1 MCNDLCIMPPCPEL
15 HDQIDRT
22 KRAFLDGADLSNY
35 DQVDLLDMRTFALIT
50 GRPEK
55 TRSQNY
61 TLEAAPVTGIR
72 KALVLLVDFSDFSG
86 TETQEHFNNL
96 LFSIGTNSLR
106 DYYREVSYSQ
116 LDVIGEVSGHGTTVG
131 WYRAPKAKSYY
142 TNNDYGFGSYP
153 NNAQKLVEELIDL
166 AAPHVNF
173 ANYDNDGDGKVESLV
188 VICAGVG
195 GEQSGNK
202 NDFWSHKWGISPK
215 VVDGVTI
222 DRYFMAPENGR
233 VGVMCH
239 ELGHLLMGWPDLY
252 DTDYSSRGTGRW
264 DLMAGGSWNN
274 GGNTPAHPTAWCKI
288 KAGWIIPNVIFNAAQ
303 TVTLQPYSNNKEV
316 YKLPINDLGSK
327 EYFLLSN
334 RQKQGFDSH
343 LPGEGLII
351 EHIDDTK
358 TNNTDENHYLV
369 DIEQCDGLR
378 ELNKNIN
385 SGNTDDAFPSGS
397 KNVFSNTTVPN
408 SKSYAGAD
416 SKISVTDIT
425 RSGDNI
431 TAKINVGGVAVKEWK
446 SNVVVSST
454 FTTHHSKN
462 CWGYLDG
469 IGWRK
474 VDPISEDGVTN
485 VFATLTDALA
495 NGKKVNLQI
504 DSSKIY
510 QIYLN

>member
-1 MCNDLCIMPPCPEL
+1 MPPCPEL
-15 HDQIDRT
+15 HDKIDKT
-22 KRAFLDGADLSNY
+22 KHAFLNGDDLTDI
-35 DQVDLLDMRTFALIT
+35 DQVDLLDMRTFTLLT

-61 TLEAAPVTGIR
+61 TLEGVPVTGTR
-72 KALVLLVDFSDFSG
+72 KALVLLVDFSDFSS
-86 TETQEHFNNL
+86 TEPQVHFEDL
-96 LFSIGTNSLR
+96 LFSLGKNSMR
-106 DYYREVSYSQ
+106 DYFKEVSYNQ
-116 LDVIGEVSGHGTTVG
+116 LNVVGEVSGHGPSSG
-131 WYRAPKAKSYY
+131 WYRAPQAKSFY
-142 TNNDYGFGSYP
+142 TNNDFGFGAYP
-153 NNAQKLVEELIDL
+153 RNAQKLVEELIDL

-173 ANYDNDGDGKVESLV
+173 ADYDNDGDGKVESLV
-188 VICAGVG
+188 VVCAGVG

-202 NDFWSHKWGISPK
+202 SDFWSHKWGISPK
-215 VVDGVTI
+215 VVDGVTV

-274 GGNTPAHPTAWCKI
+274 GGNTPAHPTAWCKV
-288 KAGWIIPNVIFNAAQ
+288 KAGWINPTVVFNAAQ
-303 TVTLQPYSNNKEV
+303 TATIKPYKDNKAV
-316 YKLPINDLGSK
+316 YKLPINSLTSK
-327 EYFLLSN
+327 EYFLVSN

-351 EHIDDTK
+351 EHIDDNK
-358 TNNTDENHYLV
+358 TNNSDENHYLV

-385 SGNTDDAFPSGS
+385 SGNTDDAFPCGS
-397 KNVFSNTTVPN
+397 KNAFSNTTVPS

-416 SKISVTDIT
+416 SKISVTDIV

-431 TAKINVGGVAVKEWK
+431 TAKFNVGGVAVKEWK
-446 SNVVVSST
+446 SNVVIRRT
-454 FTTHHSKN
+454 FTSYHSKN
-462 CWGYLDG
+462 CWGYFDG

-474 VDPISEDGVTN
+474 VDPISDDGVTN
-485 VFATLTDALA
+485 VFTTLCEALA
-495 NGKKVNLQI
+495 NNKKVTVLI
-504 DSSKIY
+504 DANKIY